1 MVPSNWYTMRI
12 KDVIVRSKDGIKIGP
27 FGSALTGKTVSNGN
41 YYVYSQY
48 NLINDDFSDTKNKI
62 TDDTFNMLKAY
73 EVLPNDICLSM
84 MGTIG
89 KCKNCSFEHKKRN
102 NGFTSH

>member
-1 MVPSNWYTMRI
+1 MKDSGIEWIGMVPSNWYTMRI

-48 NLINDDFSDTKNKI
+48 NFIRKI
-62 TDDTFNMLKAY
+62 
-73 EVLPNDICLSM
+73 
-84 MGTIG
+84 
-89 KCKNCSFEHKKRN
+89 R
-102 NGFTSH
+102 